1 MDIYDIDKASRDFYV
16 MPNFHAHHEYE
27 IYIQISGKRTIITE
41 NKLYELKKNEIVI
54 LPPNLFHKAEGYKY
68 DKYSVNISASLLD
81 KEQISLLDAIV
92 EQIIVV
98 PNDKL
103 QFFSFLV
110 SSLYSEFSANHN
122 YTYRSKCILSYIIL
136 FISEIANKQ
145 LHIRNPIHAEK
156 NTPPLLLKALNLIH
170 KNIDTITFSELS
182 KELFLSK
189 NTLTYNFKKYLN
201 TTVND
206 YIVKQKIENVKY
218 WLGDKHKTITQIAE
232 MCGFSSSNY
241 LGLVFKK
248 YENMS
253 PSEFRKNFYEAS
265 R

>member
-1 MDIYDIDKASRDFYV
+1 MDIYNIDKASSDFYV

-27 IYIQISGKRTIITE
+27 IYIQISGERTIITE
-41 NKLYELKKNEIVI
+41 NKLYELKENEIVV
-54 LPPNLFHKAEGYKY
+54 LPPNLFHKTEGYKY

-81 KEQISLLDAIV
+81 QEQISLLDSIV
-92 EQIIVV
+92 EQIIII
-98 PNDKL
+98 PSSKL
-103 QFFSFLV
+103 RVFSYLI
-110 SSLYSEFSANHN
+110 SSLYAAFSEDNT
-122 YTYRSKCILSYIIL
+122 YTYKSKCILSYIIL
-136 FISEIANKQ
+136 FISEVANKQ
-145 LHIRNPIHAEK
+145 LHTRKPIQAEK
-156 NTPPLLLKALNLIH
+156 NIPPLLLKALNLIH
-170 KNIDTITFSELS
+170 KNITTITFSELS

-253 PSEFRKNFYEAS
+253 PSEFRKNFYEA
-265 R
+265 RR